1 MTAKELQEEK
11 IEAKIWGR
19 PERTFIFD
27 IPGPYFGTVP
37 EPLVN
42 FNLNFK

>member
-1 MTAKELQEEK
+1 MTAKELQDEK
-11 IEAKIWGR
+11 MEAKLWGR
-19 PERTFIFD
+19 PERSFIFD
-27 IPGPYFGTVP
+27 KPGPYYGIPP

>member
-11 IEAKIWGR
+11 LEAKIWGR
-19 PERTFIFD
+19 PQRTFIFD
-27 IPGPYFGTVP
+27 IPGPYYGCVP

-42 FNLNFK
+42 FNLNFQ